1 MRVKAEYNSKVGN
14 RSIMIGG
21 FVFVHKV
28 PVIHDVPDDVL
39 QVMKNGEKQKWMKI
53 LKIYDS
59 VAETPAA
66 EETPVEEPVAEE
78 VPVEETPVE
87 EPVAEESV
95 EETPVEEPVAEEPA
109 AEEAPVE
116 ETPVEETA
124 AKAAPVEETVS
135 KAKRNTKKSA
145 KSDK

>member
-39 QVMKNGEKQKWMKI
+39 QVMKNGEKQKWMKV

-59 VAETPAA
+59 VAETPAV
-66 EETPVEEPVAEE
+66 EETPVEEPVA
-78 VPVEETPVE
+78 E

-124 AKAAPVEETVS
+124 AKEAPVEETVS